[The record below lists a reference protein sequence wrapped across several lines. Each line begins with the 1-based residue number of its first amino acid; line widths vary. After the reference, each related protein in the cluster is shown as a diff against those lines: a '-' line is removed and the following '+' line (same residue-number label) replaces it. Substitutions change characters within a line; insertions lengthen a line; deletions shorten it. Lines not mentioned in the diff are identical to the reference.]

1 MSELRMSCPKAERT
15 LVVREHLGT
24 GLLPRTP
31 PSRSVLKEGNFEQIE
46 ADVSQGRGVYIE
58 VHDPTEVE
66 HHPRLDAKIYPFNF
80 PFKYL

>member
-1 MSELRMSCPKAERT
+1 MNFSRPAKTA
-15 LVVREHLGT
+15 LGAKIY
-24 GLLPRTP
+24 PFN
-31 PSRSVLKEGNFEQIE
+31 LKEGNFEQIE